1 MRSGVP
7 ANDPAMT
14 TDDQGDELRRAL
26 DENRRLRAEIERL
39 RMDNERL
46 HADNEQLRGRLND
59 LEAKLEAALRAGKRQ
74 SAPFS
79 RGEPKANPK
88 RPGRKSGDKHGRHG
102 HRQPPEQVD
111 ETVAVD
117 VPCDCPECGG
127 ELEEAGIE
135 EQWQEEILPP
145 RPIRRR
151 FVIHIGRCRR
161 CGRRVRGRHPLQ
173 TSSASGAAAVQVG
186 PEALSMAARLHYELG
201 LSMGKTATVLHEVF
215 GIRITRGGVAQA
227 LARLGDRCGPTYG
240 ALVSVVCGELMVVMD
255 ETGWR
260 VGGIKAW
267 LWVAVAEM
275 VTVYLIRRGRGFEQ
289 AAELI
294 GKDYAGLLVR
304 DGWGPYRGFKKAV
317 HQSCVAHLLRR
328 CREML
333 EVARGRG
340 REIPRAVKAILLGAL
355 KLRDQR
361 DAGEIA
367 EPDFQVK
374 LDELEQ
380 QLRALLARPVSG
392 ADNPQGRLLRHL
404 GREFDALFSFLHLPG
419 TPATNWMAEQALR
432 PAVVNRKVWGGNRTW
447 NGARHQERLMTVLR
461 TARQQHLDPI
471 TVLADLLR
479 TPGAIAPLAL
489 PAPA

>member
-1 MRSGVP
+1 
-7 ANDPAMT
+7 MT
-14 TDDQGDELRRAL
+14 SDDQGDELRRVL
-26 DENRRLRAEIERL
+26 DENKRLRAE
-39 RMDNERL
+39 
-46 HADNEQLRGRLND
+46 NEQLRLRLGE
-59 LEAKLEAALRAGKRQ
+59 LEARLEAALRAGKRQ

-79 RGEPKANPK
+79 KGEPKTDPK
-88 RPGRKSGDKHGRHG
+88 RPGRKSGEQHGRHG
-102 HRQPPEQVD
+102 HRQPPEHVD

-117 VPCDCPECGG
+117 PPCACPDPDCGG

-151 FVIHIGRCRR
+151 FVIHVGRCRR

-173 TSSASGAAAVQVG
+173 TSQASGAAAAQVG
-186 PEALSMAARLHYELG
+186 SEALSLAARLHYELG
-201 LSMGKTATVLHEVF
+201 LSMAKTAAVLEEVC

-227 LARLGDRCGPTYG
+227 LARLGERCTPTYG
-240 ALVSVVCGELMVVMD
+240 ALLSSVRRGLMVVMD

-260 VGGIKAW
+260 VGGVRVW
-267 LWVAVAEM
+267 LWVAAAEL
-275 VTVYLIRRGRGFEQ
+275 VTVYAIRPGRGFAE

-294 GKDYAGLLVR
+294 GADYAGLLVR

-317 HQSCVAHLLRR
+317 HQTCAAHLLRR
-328 CREML
+328 CHEML
-333 EVARGRG
+333 ETARGRG

-367 EPDFQVK
+367 EPDFLTELAK
-374 LDELEQ
+374 LEQ

-392 ADNPQGRLLRHL
+392 ADSPQGRLLRHL
-404 GREFDALFSFLHLPG
+404 GREFDALFSFLRMPG
-419 TPATNWMAEQALR
+419 APATNWMAEQALR

-447 NGARHQERLMTVLR
+447 NGASHQERLMTVLR
-461 TARQQHLDPI
+461 TARQQHRDPI
-471 TVLADLLR
+471 AVLADLLR
-479 TPGAIAPLAL
+479 TPGAVAPLAL

>member
-1 MRSGVP
+1 
-7 ANDPAMT
+7 MT
-14 TDDQGDELRRAL
+14 SDDQGDELRRVL
-26 DENRRLRAEIERL
+26 DENKRLRAE
-39 RMDNERL
+39 
-46 HADNEQLRGRLND
+46 NEQLRLRLGE
-59 LEAKLEAALRAGKRQ
+59 LEARLEAALRAGKRQ

-79 RGEPKANPK
+79 KGEPKTDPK
-88 RPGRKSGDKHGRHG
+88 RPGRKSGEQHGRHG
-102 HRQPPEQVD
+102 HRQPPEHVD

-117 VPCDCPECGG
+117 PPCACPDPDCGG

-151 FVIHIGRCRR
+151 FVIHVGRCRR

-173 TSSASGAAAVQVG
+173 TSQASGAAAAQVG
-186 PEALSMAARLHYELG
+186 PEALSLAARLHYELG
-201 LSMGKTATVLHEVF
+201 LSMAKTAAVLEEVC

-227 LARLGDRCGPTYG
+227 LARLGERCAPTYG
-240 ALVSVVCGELMVVMD
+240 ALLSSVRRGLMVVMD

-260 VGGIKAW
+260 VGGVRVW
-267 LWVAVAEM
+267 LWVAAAEL
-275 VTVYLIRRGRGFEQ
+275 VTVYAIRPGRGFAE

-294 GKDYAGLLVR
+294 GADYAGLLVR

-317 HQSCVAHLLRR
+317 HQTCAAHLLRR
-328 CREML
+328 CHEML
-333 EVARGRG
+333 ETARGRG

-367 EPDFQVK
+367 EPDFLTELAK
-374 LDELEQ
+374 LEQ

-392 ADNPQGRLLRHL
+392 ADSPQGRLLRHL
-404 GREFDALFSFLHLPG
+404 GREFDALFSFLRMPG
-419 TPATNWMAEQALR
+419 APATNWMAEQALR

-447 NGARHQERLMTVLR
+447 NGASHQERLMTVLR
-461 TARQQHLDPI
+461 TARQQHRDPI
-471 TVLADLLR
+471 AVLADLLR
-479 TPGAIAPLAL
+479 TPGAVAPLAL

>member
-1 MRSGVP
+1 
-7 ANDPAMT
+7 MT
-14 TDDQGDELRRAL
+14 SHDQDDELRRVL
-26 DENRRLRAEIERL
+26 DENKRLRAE
-39 RMDNERL
+39 
-46 HADNEQLRGRLND
+46 NEQLRLRLGE
-59 LEAKLEAALRAGKRQ
+59 LEASLEAALRAGKRQ

-79 RGEPKANPK
+79 KGEPKTDPK
-88 RPGRKSGDKHGRHG
+88 RPGRKSGEEHGRHG
-102 HRQPPEQVD
+102 HRQPPEHVD
-111 ETVAVD
+111 ETVAVGP
-117 VPCDCPECGG
+117 PCACPDPDCRG

-151 FVIHIGRCRR
+151 FVIHVGRCRR

-173 TSSASGAAAVQVG
+173 TSQASGVAAAQVG
-186 PEALSMAARLHYELG
+186 PEALSLAARLHYELG
-201 LSMGKTATVLHEVF
+201 LSMAKTAAVLEEAC

-227 LARLGDRCGPTYG
+227 LARLGERCEPTYG
-240 ALVSVVCGELMVVMD
+240 ALVSCVRGGLMVVMD

-267 LWVAVAEM
+267 LWVAVAEL
-275 VTVYLIRRGRGFEQ
+275 VTVYAIRRGRGFEE

-304 DGWGPYRGFKKAV
+304 DGWGPYRGFKKAL
-317 HQSCVAHLLRR
+317 HQTCAAHLLRR

-333 EVARGRG
+333 ETARGRG
-340 REIPRAVKAILLGAL
+340 REIPKAVKAILLGAL

-361 DAGEIA
+361 DADEIA
-367 EPDFQVK
+367 EADFQVE
-374 LDELEQ
+374 LDKLEQ

-404 GREFDALFSFLHLPG
+404 GREFDALFTFLRLPG
-419 TPATNWMAEQALR
+419 VPATNWMAEQALR

-461 TARQQHLDPI
+461 TPRQQHSDPI
-471 TVLADLLR
+471 TILADLLR
-479 TPGAIAPLAL
+479 TPGAVAPLTF